1 MSIVPKT
8 SVISIVIPTLNAA
21 SRLGETLAAVMAV
34 PGVEVVLVDGGSTDQ
49 TVAIAKSY
57 GVQALVSEPGR
68 ARQMNVG
75 AAAVGGDVLL
85 FLHGDTVLPVG
96 FAHMVR
102 ETMSELGVAAGAFR
116 LSFDASSLP
125 LAAIAWG
132 ANLRS
137 RWLQMPYGDQALF
150 LSKELFLARGG
161 FPEMAILEDLAL
173 VRNLKRH
180 GRVVIRPEAVVT
192 AARRWQQRGMVAQTL
207 RNQLILIGFFLGV
220 SLDRLAGWYGLGE
233 DG

>member
-21 SRLGETLAAVMAV
+21 SRLGETLAAVIAE

-96 FAHMVR
+96 FADKVR
-102 ETMSELGVAAGAFR
+102 ETMSDLGVAAGAFR
-116 LSFDASSLP
+116 LSFDASNLP
-125 LAAIAWG
+125 LEAIAWG

-150 LSKELFLARGG
+150 LPKELFSAMGG
-161 FPEMAILEDLAL
+161 FPEMVILEDLAL

-180 GRVVIRPEAVVT
+180 GRVVIRPEVVIT
-192 AARRWQQRGMVAQTL
+192 AARRWQQRGMIAQTL